1 MIARILLTALLLVGS
16 APSIAAAQQGPYL
29 YDLLGDDPYLAAW
42 NEMLAGE
49 DVPDWVAGYASD
61 FNGPTSPSS
70 EVPIRDEVYTLTWV
84 CKAHD
89 CGDNQLY
96 VLFAPGG
103 AQAWG
108 YLITGGDHTRFLGR
122 PDSTIQDV
130 LLNAVQ

>member
-1 MIARILLTALLLVGS
+1 MIARILLPVLLLLS
-16 APSIAAAQQGPYL
+16 AAPTFSAAQEGPYL
-29 YDLLGDDPYLAAW
+29 YDLLSDASYLSAW
-42 NEMLAGE
+42 NGMLAGE
-49 DVPDWVAGYASD
+49 DVPDWVSGYATD

-70 EVPIRDEVYTLTWV
+70 EVPVGGEMHTLAWV

-108 YLITGGDHTRFLGR
+108 YLITGGDHTRFLGG
-122 PDSTIQDV
+122 PNAAIQDV
-130 LLNAVQ
+130 LLNAVR